1 MQFLN
6 ISQKADTISL
16 NAEYCLKPPAC
27 SMVGQERSCWGSA
40 HYTGYPAGSWLPCCK
55 GTIPWEI
62 TETEQFFKE
71 IAQFRGMLRIEQ
83 FRGILRKHSKYV
95 VQYTKKSLHSN
106 KGFWSLV
113 ELFVS

>member
-1 MQFLN
+1 
-6 ISQKADTISL
+6 
-16 NAEYCLKPPAC
+16 
-27 SMVGQERSCWGSA
+27 MVGQERSCWGSA

-95 VQYTKKSLHSN
+95 VHMYSILRNLCTQIKVF
-106 KGFWSLV
+106 GP
-113 ELFVS
+113 